1 MVLAVIFP
9 CPLVSHRLP
18 VQPPTTY
25 KLLSELGVVRENQV
39 TLGDMNQVTLGDMNP
54 FSKGLIELQNAPPR
68 ESQAEVLGYH
78 SAQIPFF
85 FPPL

>member
-1 MVLAVIFP
+1 MVFLAVIFP
-9 CPLVSHRLP
+9 CPLVSHAILEAHA

-25 KLLSELGVVRENQV
+25 KLLSELGVVKENQV
-39 TLGDMNQVTLGDMNP
+39 ILGDTNLVL
-54 FSKGLIELQNAPPR
+54 SKSLIELQNSPPR

-85 FPPL
+85 SPL